1 MTVVIDHGV
10 TKDPVKPGNNVL
22 IIHTRPALQSA
33 RERGLQDIFSGR
45 SRFDASFEERQ
56 KLPVRVNQPGNRF
69 R

>member
-1 MTVVIDHGV
+1 MIDHSV
-10 TKDPVKPGNNVL
+10 AEDPIEPRHNVFVL
-22 IIHTRPALQSA
+22 DTRPSLQSA
-33 RERGLQDIFSGR
+33 RKRRLENIFGGC